1 MQNRGTLRLGGAL
14 LGGALAILSAAA
26 GDGVSLVRV
35 QRLWD
40 ARPHCAFTDLC
51 RHHGRWWCVFR
62 EGPAHVSP
70 DGAIRVLTSS
80 DGREWTSAA
89 RLTHGRADLRD
100 PKVCRAPDGR
110 LMLTAAGAWH
120 QPAPHRHQTFA
131 WFSADG
137 RDWGRPVPIGEPD
150 FWLWRVSWHAGEA
163 AAVGYRT
170 RGEPLL
176 RVYHS
181 RNGRE
186 FTPLIAR
193 WNVPADANET
203 TLRALR
209 DGRWLAVVR
218 RDGRPGTALLGTAS
232 ALEGPWTWRDLGA
245 HLGGPN
251 WIELPDG
258 RLIAAGRI
266 HEGGVHT
273 ALLWLDPERA
283 RLRECLRLPSGGDT
297 SYPGLVWHAHRLWVS
312 YYSSHEEH
320 TAIYLAEVSV
330 PPRSSAP
337 AP

>member
-14 LGGALAILSAAA
+14 LGGALAVLSAAA

-110 LMLTAAGAWH
+110 L
-120 QPAPHRHQTFA
+120 
-131 WFSADG
+131 
-137 RDWGRPVPIGEPD
+137 
-150 FWLWRVSWHAGEA
+150 
-163 AAVGYRT
+163 
-170 RGEPLL
+170 
-176 RVYHS
+176 
-181 RNGRE
+181 
-186 FTPLIAR
+186 
-193 WNVPADANET
+193 
-203 TLRALR
+203 
-209 DGRWLAVVR
+209 
-218 RDGRPGTALLGTAS
+218 
-232 ALEGPWTWRDLGA
+232 
-245 HLGGPN
+245 
-251 WIELPDG
+251 
-258 RLIAAGRI
+258 IAAGRI